1 MSVKLLKKFKIQEE
15 KLMDAIYEFQEF
27 LDATEDS
34 ELSSFGSEFSELLVD
49 FIHENDTITLN
60 DIKKFIEEEMG

>member
-1 MSVKLLKKFKIQEE
+1 MSVKLLKKLKIQEE

-27 LDATEDS
+27 LDATEDG
-34 ELSSFGSEFSELLVD
+34 ELSSMGSEFTELLVD